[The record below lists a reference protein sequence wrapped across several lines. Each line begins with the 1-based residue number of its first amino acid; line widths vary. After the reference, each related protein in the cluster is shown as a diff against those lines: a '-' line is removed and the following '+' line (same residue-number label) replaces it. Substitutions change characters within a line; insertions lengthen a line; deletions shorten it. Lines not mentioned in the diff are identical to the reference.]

1 METPVTKL
9 ELLDTPDGGSCSCCS
24 PASSAGSQS
33 ADVTAGAGGQSEAY
47 AVTGLTCG
55 HCVQSVTAELEKLD
69 GVTNVAVSLVAG
81 GTSTVSVSSAKPLD
95 DAQVAAALGDAGNYQ
110 LVR

>member
-9 ELLDTPDGGSCSCCS
+9 ELLDTQDGDSCSCCS
-24 PASSAGSQS
+24 PSSSAQTQS
-33 ADVTAGAGGQSEAY
+33 TDAAEAADGQTEAY

-55 HCVQSVTAELEKLD
+55 HCVQSVTSELEKLD
-69 GVTNVAVSLVAG
+69 GVSDVRVSLVGG
-81 GTSTVSVSSAKPLD
+81 GTSTVSVTSAKPLD
-95 DAQVAAALGDAGNYQ
+95 DASVAAALDEAGNYQ